1 MATDQGVRGVGGAMF
16 AGVVLIIAGI
26 FWMLEGFAAVV
37 KHNAI
42 IFNNPDHYFNISA
55 TTWGWF
61 HMLLGLL
68 VVLAG
73 FAVIAGQTWARWTGI
88 ILASISAIVN
98 FFYIPWYPF
107 WAIVIIAIDL
117 WVIHALFVYRP
128 EEV

>member
-1 MATDQGVRGVGGAMF
+1 MDQGVRGVGGAMF
-16 AGVVLIIAGI
+16 AGVLLIIAGV
-26 FWMLEGFAAVV
+26 FGVLQGLAAVV

-42 IFNNPDHYFNISA
+42 IFNNPAGYFNISV
-55 TTWGWF
+55 TTWGWV
-61 HMLLGLL
+61 HMLFGLL

-73 FAVIAGQTWARWTGI
+73 FAVIAGQAWARWTGI
-88 ILASISAIVN
+88 VLASISAIVN
-98 FFYIPWYPF
+98 FFFIPWYPL

>member
-1 MATDQGVRGVGGAMF
+1 MF
-16 AGVVLIIAGI
+16 AGVLLIIAGV
-26 FWMLEGFAAVV
+26 FGVLQGLAAVV

-42 IFNNPDHYFNISA
+42 IFNNPAGYFNISV
-55 TTWGWF
+55 TTWGWV
-61 HMLLGLL
+61 HMLFGLL

-73 FAVIAGQTWARWTGI
+73 FAVIAGQAWARWTGI
-88 ILASISAIVN
+88 VLASISAIVN
-98 FFYIPWYPF
+98 FFFIPWYPL